1 MKNIETN
8 HGKETMKKIKE
19 YQMMLNENRI
29 PYLETQKSFL
39 CESKCNSPANVA
51 NIMESCFRISDLPEE
66 HIYAIALNTKNQI
79 TGIFEVGKGTVNC
92 SLISAREILIRML
105 LAGAVSFILCHN
117 HPSGDTNP
125 SQEDIQITESIGKA
139 GSLIGVSLLD
149 HLIIGEKN
157 YTSLR
162 EIQAV
167 TFE

>member
-1 MKNIETN
+1 MIDTN
-8 HGKETMKKIKE
+8 HGKEKMKRIKE

-51 NIMESCFRISDLPEE
+51 EIMESCFRISDLPEE
-66 HIYAIALNTKNQI
+66 HIYAIALNTKNKI

-92 SLISAREILIRML
+92 SLISIREILIRML

>member
-1 MKNIETN
+1 MYRSDIYRIVKKQKYNFHVRKKVQIKKLRRICN
-8 HGKETMKKIKE
+8 HRSFFICTLHYLFSIKFP
-19 YQMMLNENRI
+19 I
-29 PYLETQKSFL
+29 
-39 CESKCNSPANVA
+39 
-51 NIMESCFRISDLPEE
+51 
-66 HIYAIALNTKNQI
+66 
-79 TGIFEVGKGTVNC
+79 
-92 SLISAREILIRML
+92 REILIRML

>member
-1 MKNIETN
+1 MYRSDIYRIVKKQKYNFHVRKKVQIKKLRRICN
-8 HGKETMKKIKE
+8 HRSFFICTLHYLFSIKFP
-19 YQMMLNENRI
+19 L
-29 PYLETQKSFL
+29 T
-39 CESKCNSPANVA
+39 
-51 NIMESCFRISDLPEE
+51 LPT
-66 HIYAIALNTKNQI
+66 AKA
-79 TGIFEVGKGTVNC
+79 GGSVN
-92 SLISAREILIRML
+92 
-105 LAGAVSFILCHN
+105 LCHN